1 MKEIKQNRST
11 FDLLCTHIKQIQ
23 IYYELA
29 NNKQITQYPSRP
41 LSLRLRSI
49 LLLQTTEI

>member
-29 NNKQITQYPSRP
+29 NNKQITQYPSFHP
-41 LSLRLRSI
+41 STWLLSV